1 LDRAKEA
8 SLQLQM
14 AVKVLSAGLTR
25 IAIVACALALLPLG
39 LPVQAFAPNS
49 AVEVTERMSTQE
61 RVDREGWWPTK
72 LLPSRK
78 DFVGSEA
85 CAQCHASVAS
95 SVRDT
100 EMAKALLRPG
110 DSEVLRARDGQSF
123 RLDSYLYKLEQTPQ
137 GHTFTVSQGSG
148 STSQPITW
156 AFGEGNISQVYVTEK
171 QGTFY
176 ESHFSYYG
184 GANGFDRTTNQPRQ
198 AQSIQSAVGRIVMP
212 DEMRKCFACHAAA
225 VAASGGFNDVIL
237 GVTCEACHGP
247 GADHVAAMK
256 AGVEGGEAFILNPAR
271 LDRVAAVDFCGSCHM
286 TWIDVQMGDL
296 LGPPTV
302 RFPAYRLQNSRCWE
316 KGDARIACVGCHD
329 PHQPLVHSTDY
340 YDQKCL
346 SCHVNRAATAP
357 TKDHPGKACPQ
368 ADHNCASCHMP
379 KQDFPDTHHAFTDH
393 DIRIIRAGE
402 PVPN

>member
-1 LDRAKEA
+1 VSTLRK
-8 SLQLQM
+8 
-14 AVKVLSAGLTR
+14 R
-25 IAIVACALALLPLG
+25 IAIISFVVATLALG
-39 LPVQAFAPNS
+39 VPVRQSAPSS
-49 AVEVTERMSTQE
+49 AVEVTEQMSTQE
-61 RVDREGWWPTK
+61 RVDREAWWPTK

-85 CAQCHASVAS
+85 CAQCHASLAS

-100 EMAKALLRPG
+100 EMAKALLRPE

-123 RLDSYLYKLEQTPQ
+123 QLDSYLYRLKRTSQ
-137 GHTFTVSQGSG
+137 GHVFSVSQGSA
-148 STSQPITW
+148 STSQLITW
-156 AFGEGNISQVYVTEK
+156 AFGEGNVSQVYVTEK

-184 GANGFDRTTNQPRQ
+184 GAKGFDRTTNQPRQ

-212 DEMRKCFACHAAA
+212 DEMRKCFVCHAAA
-225 VAASGGFNDVIL
+225 VTAAGGFNDVIL

-247 GADHVAAMK
+247 GANHVAAMK
-256 AGVEGGEAFILNPAR
+256 AGVEGGEAFVLNPAR
-271 LDRVAAVDFCGSCHM
+271 LDRVASVDFCGSCHM

-296 LGPPTV
+296 LERQTV

-316 KGDARIACVGCHD
+316 KGDARITCVGCHD
-329 PHQPLVHSTDY
+329 PHQPLVHSTAY

-346 SCHVNRAATAP
+346 GCHVDRAATAP
-357 TKDHPGKACPQ
+357 TKERPGKACPQ

-379 KQDFPDTHHAFTDH
+379 KQDFADVHHGFTDH
-393 DIRIIRAGE
+393 DIRIVRAGE
-402 PVPN
+402 PAPN